1 LSVELVMRVSRGED
15 NRLTGTVRT
24 TRDAGDREF
33 SGTLELMRVFE
44 ELVPIER
51 AGRQPEASGGD
62 DQFHGATPRG
72 RKEREMNSSNRG
84 VGAVDGE

>member
-1 LSVELVMRVSRGED
+1 MELVMRVSRGED

-24 TRDAGDREF
+24 TRAAGVREF

-51 AGRQPEASGGD
+51 AGREPEASGAD
-62 DQFHGATPRG
+62 DQLHGATPCG
-72 RKEREMNSSNRG
+72 RKGETNSSVRG
-84 VGAVDGE
+84 VGGDGG